1 MQWRAVFVR
10 VRGSGGKLGS
20 ELTAA
25 SSESKD
31 EAWGNVGAH
40 AGGKRGEQVKSKSS
54 PAAFRRV
61 PPQAPAIRSS
71 SSFGRDKRLG
81 PVGIELPA
89 AKRGQL
95 KGRAA
100 GTGDERGGFG
110 CSNAASTTPQG
121 ARRPGSYLEG
131 PWHVFLT
138 GQGRERDV
146 VGGERIGW
154 SKGGDAQIFLRL
166 DLEPPPRT
174 PPVAVGGL
182 WSTLP
187 PLSIPEQPQ
196 QHRSTATATATPA
209 ALAPPTRPRLPPPPA
224 RSRFYRPT

>member
-1 MQWRAVFVR
+1 MACCLREGSWEAAGSWVQNSPLLPPSRWMRRGGTSEHTRVGKEASKSRASPARLLSGASRRKPPRSVQAVR
-10 VRGSGGKLGS
+10 SAEIRGSGQS
-20 ELTAA
+20 
-25 SSESKD
+25 
-31 EAWGNVGAH
+31 V
-40 AGGKRGEQVKSKSS
+40 
-54 PAAFRRV
+54 
-61 PPQAPAIRSS
+61 SS
-71 SSFGRDKRLG
+71 SQQRSGVSSKVARPERETNEAG
-81 PVGIELPA
+81 SA
-89 AKRGQL
+89 ARTRRQQHRRGQEDRDRTWRDL
-95 KGRAA
+95 GMYSSR
-100 GTGDERGGFG
+100 
-110 CSNAASTTPQG
+110 
-121 ARRPGSYLEG
+121 
-131 PWHVFLT
+131 V
-138 GQGRERDV
+138 QGRERDV